1 MDTAAT
7 TANVPAL
14 ALSFTAPCQFRL
26 AGFFAL
32 WFVCGMPKQAGIS
45 AQGMGFEE
53 ALRIM
58 LRTPPPPTSKKAKA
72 KKPKRKK

>member
-1 MDTAAT
+1 
-7 TANVPAL
+7 
-14 ALSFTAPCQFRL
+14 
-26 AGFFAL
+26 
-32 WFVCGMPKQAGIS
+32 MPKQAGIS